1 MIPFAF
7 GARAC
12 LHSTSRGARMARTQL
27 SALAVLSSVLL
38 AAASAGAQE
47 PRASARD
54 VVAVTARVERVDVFS
69 RSLTLKTA
77 DGIVHV
83 VYVGPELAVF
93 RELKTGD
100 NVLVRIVES
109 VIVEA
114 RPGAKT
120 TGIIDTTA
128 AAKKAPEAAQGDV
141 VQQLK
146 AVVTIESVDLPT
158 RMIVY
163 KGGDNRRVQ
172 RQVSDPRLLDGLK
185 AGDVIEITYTRER
198 AIALQR
204 QP

>member
-1 MIPFAF
+1 MAPPADPFLA
-7 GARAC
+7 
-12 LHSTSRGARMARTQL
+12 
-27 SALAVLSSVLL
+27 ALFSVLL
-38 AAASAGAQE
+38 TAASVLAQE
-47 PRASARD
+47 PRAAARD
-54 VVAVTARVERVDVFS
+54 VVAVTGRVERVDVFA

-77 DGIVHV
+77 DGIAHT
-83 VYVGPELAVF
+83 VYDWPELAVV

-114 RPGAKT
+114 RPGARPT
-120 TGIIDTTA
+120 VLMDTTA
-128 AAKKAPEAAQGDV
+128 AAKKTPEAAQGDV
-141 VQQLK
+141 LQQLK

-158 RMIVY
+158 QMVVY

>member
-1 MIPFAF
+1 M
-7 GARAC
+7 
-12 LHSTSRGARMARTQL
+12 SRTQL
-27 SALAVLSSVLL
+27 SALAALSSVLL
-38 AAASAGAQE
+38 TAASAGAQE
-47 PRASARD
+47 PRASASD
-54 VVAVTARVERVDVFS
+54 VLAVTGRVERVDVFS

-77 DGIVHV
+77 DGIAHT
-83 VYVGPELAVF
+83 VYVGPELAIF
-93 RELKTGD
+93 RELKVGD
-100 NVLVRIVES
+100 NVLVRIIES

-120 TGIIDTTA
+120 TGIMDTTA

-141 VQQLK
+141 LQQLK

-158 RMIVY
+158 QMVVY

>member
-1 MIPFAF
+1 M
-7 GARAC
+7 
-12 LHSTSRGARMARTQL
+12 
-27 SALAVLSSVLL
+27 
-38 AAASAGAQE
+38 
-47 PRASARD
+47 
-54 VVAVTARVERVDVFS
+54 AVTARIERLDAFS

-83 VYVGPELAVF
+83 VSVGPELAVF
-93 RELKTGD
+93 SELKTGD
-100 NVLVRIVES
+100 NVFVRIVES

-120 TGIIDTTA
+120 TGVIDTTA
-128 AAKKAPEAAQGDV
+128 AAKKAPEATQGDV
-141 VQQLK
+141 LQQLT
-146 AVVTIESVDLPT
+146 AVVTIESVDLP
-158 RMIVY
+158 MQLVVY
-163 KGGDNRRVQ
+163 KDGNNRRVQ

>member
-1 MIPFAF
+1 M
-7 GARAC
+7 
-12 LHSTSRGARMARTQL
+12 SRTQL
-27 SALAVLSSVLL
+27 SAFAALSSVLL

-54 VVAVTARVERVDVFS
+54 VVAVTGRVERLDVFS
-69 RSLTLKTA
+69 RSLTIKTA
-77 DGIVHV
+77 DGTAHV
-83 VYVGPELAVF
+83 IYVGPELTVF

-109 VIVEA
+109 IIVEA

-120 TGIIDTTA
+120 TGVMDTTG

-141 VQQLK
+141 LQQLT

-158 RMIVY
+158 QMVVY

-172 RQVSDPRLLDGLK
+172 RQVRDPQLLDGLK
-185 AGDVIEITYTRER
+185 AGDVVEITYTRER

>member
-1 MIPFAF
+1 M
-7 GARAC
+7 
-12 LHSTSRGARMARTQL
+12 SRTQL
-27 SALAVLSSVLL
+27 SALAALSSVLL

-54 VVAVTARVERVDVFS
+54 VVAVVARIERIDVFS

-77 DGIVHV
+77 DGLAHM

-120 TGIIDTTA
+120 TVTMDTTA
-128 AAKKAPEAAQGDV
+128 AAKKTPEAAQGDV
-141 VQQLK
+141 LQQLK

-158 RMIVY
+158 QMIVY
-163 KGGDNRRVQ
+163 TGGDKRRVQ
-172 RQVSDPRLLDGLK
+172 RQVRDPRLLDGLK

>member
-1 MIPFAF
+1 VPAGVAVRLARGSWSVVPRADPFLA
-7 GARAC
+7 
-12 LHSTSRGARMARTQL
+12 
-27 SALAVLSSVLL
+27 ALFSVLL
-38 AAASAGAQE
+38 TAASAGAQE
-47 PRASARD
+47 PRAAARD
-54 VVAVTARVERVDVFS
+54 VVAVTGRVERVDVFS

-77 DGIVHV
+77 DGIAHT

-114 RPGAKT
+114 RPGAKPT
-120 TGIIDTTA
+120 ALMDTTA

-141 VQQLK
+141 LQQLK

-158 RMIVY
+158 QMVVY

-172 RQVSDPRLLDGLK
+172 RQVGDPRLLDGLK
-185 AGDVIEITYTRER
+185 AGDVVEITYTRER